1 VQTIGCHTPGAMF
14 RRKSTDRNVVVALEG
29 PLNSWLNEGNQ
40 RALEALSR
48 NREWGIEAAEEW
60 FFDQDTA
67 LLTFTFPERVIVTP
81 FQFLGSHNAKAG
93 TWMWA
98 WANDSIDPRLKADS
112 MALREVGELL
122 GHQIFTERIL
132 NVSEEDADCMALLA
146 LKESRHDGLYKAPD
160 GEQVTFLSFGQPFSP

>member
-1 VQTIGCHTPGAMF
+1 MMS
-14 RRKSTDRNVVVALEG
+14 RRTSTDKAIATALEG

-40 RALEALSR
+40 RALEALRR
-48 NREWGIEAAEEW
+48 NREWGIEAAEKW

-67 LLTFTFPERVIVTP
+67 LLSFTFPEKVIATP
-81 FQFLGSHNAKAG
+81 FQFLGSHNAKTG

-132 NVSEEDADCMALLA
+132 SVSEEDSDCMALLA
-146 LKESRHDGLYKAPD
+146 LERSRHDGLYKAPD
-160 GEQVTFLSFGQPFSP
+160 GDHVTFLSFGQPFSP

>member
-1 VQTIGCHTPGAMF
+1 MF
-14 RRKSTDRNVVVALEG
+14 CRKNTDKAIATALEG

-40 RALEALSR
+40 RALDALRR
-48 NREWGIEAAEEW
+48 NREWDIEAADE
-60 FFDQDTA
+60 FLFDQDAA

-81 FQFLGSHNAKAG
+81 FQFLGSHNAKTG

-132 NVSEEDADCMALLA
+132 SVSVEDADCMALLA
-146 LKESRHDGLYKAPD
+146 LERSRFDGLYKAPEGD
-160 GEQVTFLSFGQPFSP
+160 HVTFLSFGQPLSP

>member
-1 VQTIGCHTPGAMF
+1 MF
-14 RRKSTDRNVVVALEG
+14 RRRSTDKAVATALEG
-29 PLNSWLNEGNQ
+29 PLKSWLNEGNQ
-40 RALEALSR
+40 RALEALRR
-48 NREWGIEAAEEW
+48 NREWDIEAAEEF

-67 LLTFTFPERVIVTP
+67 RLTFTFPDRVIVTP
-81 FQFLGSHNAKAG
+81 FQVLGSHNAQTG

-146 LKESRHDGLYKAPD
+146 LERSRHDGLYKAPD
-160 GEQVTFLSFGQPFSP
+160 GDHVTFLSFGQPFLS